1 MRLYAISSFES
12 IAVPPDIDDTE
23 TSSDVIVNENSDAK
37 LICKAF
43 GHPKPKIKWLR
54 EDKKNFT
61 VYDNQKST
69 TYITGKYRRN
79 TIYCLSYTNRSL
91 NGDDSNNMLFKV
103 RTSYQIRII
112 GYFPHN
118 VPNFKHPFIRV

>member
-1 MRLYAISSFES
+1 MTFFIDVFMGLFAMFRFES
-12 IAVPPDIDDTE
+12 ISVPPDIDDTE

-79 TIYCLSYTNRSL
+79 TI
-91 NGDDSNNMLFKV
+91 
-103 RTSYQIRII
+103 
-112 GYFPHN
+112 
-118 VPNFKHPFIRV
+118 

>member
-1 MRLYAISSFES
+1 MRLFAICCLYS

-69 TYITGKYRRN
+69 TYITGKCRK
-79 TIYCLSYTNRSL
+79 TQ
-91 NGDDSNNMLFKV
+91 SNICPI
-103 RTSYQIRII
+103 QIGR
-112 GYFPHN
+112 
-118 VPNFKHPFIRV
+118 

>member
-1 MRLYAISSFES
+1 MINNFIDLFMTLFAICSFEFIS
-12 IAVPPDIDDTE
+12 VPPDIDDTE

-69 TYITGKYRRN
+69 TYITGKYQRN
-79 TIYCLSYTNRSL
+79 TI
-91 NGDDSNNMLFKV
+91 
-103 RTSYQIRII
+103 
-112 GYFPHN
+112 
-118 VPNFKHPFIRV
+118 